1 MFPWALKPSHEQ
13 KGRGM
18 SVVEDAAP
26 VDAGGSHIDVIS
38 KLLGGVGGGRGS
50 ESWKS
55 I

>member
-1 MFPWALKPSHEQ
+1 MFPWVLKPSHEK

-26 VDAGGSHIDVIS
+26 VDAGGSHRDVMS
-38 KLLGGVGGGRGS
+38 KLLGGAQRVGS
-50 ESWKS
+50 LYELN